1 MDWITFRK
9 LPHVQRLNENQQIR
23 LFNLHLQELD
33 QEEYNYWVKGQQEDE
48 NVILQE
54 NGFYLLQ
61 EDGSKIN
68 IYA

>member
-1 MDWITFRK
+1 MNWITFRK
-9 LPHVQRLNENQQIR
+9 QPHVQRLNENQQIR
-23 LFNLHLQELD
+23 LFNLHLHELD
-33 QEEYNYWVKGQQEDE
+33 QEDYNHWVKGKQQDE

-61 EDGSKIN
+61 ENGSKIN

>member
-9 LPHVQRLNENQQIR
+9 QAHVQRLNENQQIR

-33 QEEYNYWVKGQQEDE
+33 QFEYNNWVKGQQEDE

-54 NGFYLLQ
+54 NGFYLFQ